1 MSQVLLRL
9 AARNLWRQR
18 RRTLLTLSALA
29 FGVLILLV
37 MDSLFAGFDDLGS
50 RNLIDFETGHL
61 QIRHQDY
68 GDDGTSLSMDHAFRD
83 AYLDS
88 VRSTA
93 GVSAAVS
100 RLTVFGQLHTG
111 REEYYIQTVGV
122 DPAADPQVF
131 PLPEF
136 NAGDWL
142 TPGEFQMVMGG
153 RAAELLDL
161 SVGDYAT
168 VVMRT
173 VTGAFQALDFQ
184 IVGLLHTPH
193 PKVNRMTA
201 YVPLDVLQSGL
212 LAEGMVT
219 EITVRSDNR
228 DLQGLQTQLAAL
240 AADRGELEVSTWQQT
255 AAAFLAIGESK
266 AAVNGIFL
274 MLIMLIALVGVVNTV
289 LLGALERT
297 REIGMLKAMG
307 MREREV
313 VGEFLYES
321 FIIGAIGSL
330 LGCAL
335 AVLFNA
341 YFVQSGIDFGVL
353 VGDMD
358 IGYPISGVVF
368 GVWNWPL
375 VLVVFAVGTVVS
387 TLAGVLPAVR
397 AARRDPIWALRQ

>member
-18 RRTLLTLSALA
+18 RRTLLTLAALG

-37 MDSLFAGFDDLGS
+37 MDSLFAGFDELGS

-68 GDDGTSLSMDHAFRD
+68 GEDRTSLSLDHAFRD
-83 AYLDS
+83 EYLDS
-88 VRSTA
+88 VQAAA

-100 RLTVFGQLHTG
+100 RLTVFGQLYTG

-122 DPAADPQVF
+122 DPAADSAVF
-131 PLPEF
+131 PLP
-136 NAGDWL
+136 AYTSGDWL
-142 TPGEFQMVMGG
+142 TAGQYQMVIGG

-161 SVGDYAT
+161 AVGDYAT

-173 VTGAFQALDFQ
+173 ATGAFQALDFE
-184 IVGLLHTPH
+184 IIGLLHTPH
-193 PKVNRMTA
+193 PQVNRMSA
-201 YVPLDVLQSGL
+201 FVPLDVLQRGL
-212 LAEGMVT
+212 LADGMIT
-219 EITVRSDNR
+219 EITVRSEQR
-228 DLQGLQTQLAAL
+228 SLPGLRSQLAAL
-240 AADRGELEVSTWQQT
+240 ASDNRELAAFTWEQT
-255 AAAFLAIGESK
+255 AAGFLAIGESK
-266 AAVNGIFL
+266 AAVNGMFL
-274 MLIMLIALVGVVNTV
+274 LLIMLIALVGVVNTV

-307 MREREV
+307 MREREIT
-313 VGEFLYES
+313 GEFLYES
-321 FIIGAIGSL
+321 FCIGAIGSA

-341 YFVQSGIDFGVL
+341 YFVQNGLDFSVL

-358 IGYPISGVVF
+358 IGYPISGVVY

-375 VLVVFAVGTVVS
+375 VAIVFVVGTVVS

-397 AARRDPIWALRQ
+397 AARRDAIWALRQ